1 MNAEA
6 EALLAKG
13 PCVVFASHASL
24 RVGDAVQVLQK
35 WRHRSQNLLLLLDS
49 SLASPR
55 VVAHPVPVL
64 RLTELLTA
72 PFMPLSTR
80 VICAPLDVGLSL
92 PQLHELLA
100 VLQPHALVV
109 PRDYQLDSAPPT
121 CLDACSLLILYCAPV
136 LTRILLVFFLL
147 MQSTSRQRTY

>member
-1 MNAEA
+1 MLRCFDSLNAEA

-24 RVGDAVQVLQK
+24 RLGDAVQVLQR

-55 VVAHPVPVL
+55 VIAHPAPIL
-64 RLTELLTA
+64 RFIELFTA
-72 PFMPLSTR
+72 PFMPFSTR

-92 PQLHELLA
+92 AQLHELLA
-100 VLQPHALVV
+100 VLQPRALVV
-109 PRDYQLDSAPPT
+109 PREYQLDSAPPAT
-121 CLDACSLLILYCAPV
+121 LDARFLYVP
-136 LTRILLVFFLL
+136 R
-147 MQSTSRQRTY
+147 